1 VRSDVVDYYEVLGVS
16 RSASTEEIKR
26 AYRRLARQLHPDVNG
41 GDRAAE
47 ERFKL
52 VTEAYDVLS
61 DPEKRRAYDRTGS
74 ASAAGSPFGQDP
86 FASPF
91 GPDFS
96 DLFQTVFGGFGASQS
111 SPRRGE
117 DVETEVHLTFEEA
130 VFGTQKEI
138 ALRMPAT
145 CQTCQGTGAKAGT
158 QPRVCGQC
166 QGTGAVRRITQSFL
180 GRMVTTTTCD
190 VCRGEGTV
198 IAEPCPDCRGEGRRT
213 EQRRFVVDV
222 PPGADNGLVLKLSG
236 KGAAAPRGGQ
246 PGTLYVHVVVE
257 PSDRFVREGN
267 DLYTTVH
274 ISAPQ
279 AVLGARV
286 ELETLDGT
294 EVLEIPPGTQ
304 PGWSTR
310 IRGRGVPALT
320 GRRGRGDLVVEIAVD
335 VPTELTEEEEELWR
349 RLAQLRGDEVA
360 EHHEQSLLSKLRSA
374 FK

>member
-1 VRSDVVDYYEVLGVS
+1 VVDYYEVLGVS
-16 RSASTEEIKR
+16 RSASTDEIKR

-61 DPEKRRAYDRTGS
+61 DPEKRRNYDRTGS
-74 ASAAGSPFGQDP
+74 AQGGPFGPQDP
-86 FASPF
+86 FAGGPF

-96 DLFQTVFGGFGASQS
+96 DLFQTVFGGFGGPTQGAQ
-111 SPRRGE
+111 RRGE

-130 VFGTQKEI
+130 VFGAQKEI
-138 ALRMPAT
+138 ALRMPAV
-145 CQTCQGTGAKAGT
+145 CQTCQGTGARPGT
-158 QPRVCGQC
+158 QPRVCSQC

-180 GRMVTTTTCD
+180 GRMVTTSTCD

-213 EQRRFVVDV
+213 QERRFVVEV

-257 PSDRFVREGN
+257 PSDRFERHGN
-267 DLYTTVH
+267 DLYTRVR

-279 AVLGARV
+279 AVLGTRL
-286 ELETLDGT
+286 ELETLDGPET
-294 EVLEIPPGTQ
+294 IEVPPGTQ
-304 PGWSTR
+304 PGWVTR
-310 IRGRGVPALT
+310 VRGKGVPALS
-320 GRRGRGDLVVEIAVD
+320 GRRGRGDLIVEVVVEL
-335 VPTELTEEEEELWR
+335 PQELSPEEEELWR
-349 RLAQLRGDEVA
+349 RLAELRGDAVGD
-360 EHHEQSLLSKLRSA
+360 HHDQSLLSKLRSA